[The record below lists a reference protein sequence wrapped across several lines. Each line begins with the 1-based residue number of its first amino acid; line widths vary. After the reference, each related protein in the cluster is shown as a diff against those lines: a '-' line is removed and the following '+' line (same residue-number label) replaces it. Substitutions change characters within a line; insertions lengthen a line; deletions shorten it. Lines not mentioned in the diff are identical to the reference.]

1 MLFTVKTHKSG
12 AGCVPYQWPGRGR
25 VGVCWI
31 GSHDLMQR
39 PHGGGAPHQFGF
51 FFFFFFLLFVQC
63 VCLCTDALRRCGHI
77 NNVRLKFVIFLAEG
91 WLCVLRAA
99 FCLVVSSPQYTQ
111 P

>member
-77 NNVRLKFVIFLAEG
+77 NNVRL
-91 WLCVLRAA
+91 
-99 FCLVVSSPQYTQ
+99 
-111 P
+111 